1 MNALTTLPTEQQM
14 YQAIV
19 QRDVRLEGVFVVA
32 VKTTGIFC
40 RPGCKAKTP
49 KRENVEF
56 FATAAEA
63 LAAGY
68 RACRRC
74 RPLELAG
81 SVPAWLANLFALIN
95 AEPNRRWTNA
105 DLDSLGLSPSRVRRW
120 FQAHYQMTFHAYVR
134 TQRIGL
140 AVDQLQAGSDVT
152 SAAYENGYESL
163 SGFRE
168 SLKRWLG
175 TVPTAARQIEP
186 ILVQRILTPLG
197 PMLAAGGEK
206 GLCLLEFA
214 DRKMLAKQF
223 QRINKL
229 FAQPI
234 LIGKHAVLSETD
246 RQIQQYF
253 SGERTQFDLPL
264 RLAGTPFQTAVWNQL
279 LAIPYGETHSYQQ
292 LANRLGKPTASRAV
306 GRTNG
311 DNRFAI
317 IVPCHRVIRSDGH
330 LCGYAGGL
338 WRKKWLLNWEREN
351 LLPAQQRQLKL
362 PTV

>member
-1 MNALTTLPTEQQM
+1 M

-19 QRDVRLEGVFVVA
+19 QRDASMEGVFFVA

-56 FATAAEA
+56 FATSDEA

-74 RPLELAG
+74 HPLEFAG
-81 SVPAWLANLFALIN
+81 SIPSWLKQLSQMID
-95 AEPNRRWTNA
+95 AEPNRRWTNT
-105 DLDSLGLSPSRVRRW
+105 DLKALGLSPSRVRRW
-120 FQAHYQMTFHAYVR
+120 FQAHYQMTFQAYLR
-134 TQRIGL
+134 TQRLGL
-140 AVDQLQAGSDVT
+140 AVGRLRSGNDVT
-152 SAAYENGYESL
+152 STALDSGYESL

-168 SLKRWLG
+168 SLRKWVG
-175 TVPTAARQIEP
+175 ETPTAAKQTEP
-186 ILVQRILTPLG
+186 ILIERILTPLG
-197 PMLAAGGEK
+197 PMLAAGGDS

-223 QRINKL
+223 QRISKL
-229 FAQPI
+229 FSQPI
-234 LIGKHAVLSETD
+234 LIGSHAILNQTAQ
-246 RQIQQYF
+246 QIQQYF
-253 SGERTQFDLPL
+253 TGERTKFDLPL
-264 RLAGTPFQTAVWNQL
+264 RLVGTPFQTAVWQQL
-279 LAIPYGETHSYQQ
+279 VNIPYGQTDSYQQ
-292 LANRLGKPTASRAV
+292 LAQRIGKPTASRAV

-338 WRKKWLLNWEREN
+338 WRKKWLLNWERQN
-351 LLPAQQRQLKL
+351 ISADPQLPLPLPAELAMRS
-362 PTV
+362 TT

>member
-1 MNALTTLPTEQQM
+1 M

-19 QRDVRLEGVFVVA
+19 RRDATMEGVFFVA

-56 FATAAEA
+56 FATSAEA
-63 LAAGY
+63 IAAGY

-74 RPLELAG
+74 HPLELSG
-81 SVPAWLANLFALIN
+81 TVPAWLENLLSRIET
-95 AEPNRRWTNA
+95 EPNRRWTNA
-105 DLDSLGLSPSRVRRW
+105 DLTSLGLSPSRVRRW
-120 FQAHYQMTFHAYVR
+120 FQEHYQMTFHAYLR
-134 TQRIGL
+134 TQRLGL
-140 AVDQLQAGSDVT
+140 AVERLRSGSDVT
-152 SAAYENGYESL
+152 STALDSGFESL

-168 SLKRWLG
+168 SLRKWVG
-175 TVPTAARQIEP
+175 ETPTNAKQTEP
-186 ILVQRILTPLG
+186 ILTARILTPLG
-197 PMLAAGGEK
+197 PMLAAGGDS

-223 QRINKL
+223 QRISKL

-234 LIGKHAVLSETD
+234 LIGSHRVLDQTD
-246 RQIQQYF
+246 QQVQQYF
-253 SGERTQFDLPL
+253 AGERTSFDLPL
-264 RLAGTPFQTAVWNQL
+264 RIDGTPFQTAVWTQL
-279 LAIPYGETHSYQQ
+279 RAIPYGQTNSYQQ
-292 LANRLGKPTASRAV
+292 LAKRLGKPTASRAV

-317 IVPCHRVIRSDGH
+317 VIPCHRVVRSDGH

-338 WRKKWLLNWEREN
+338 WRKKWLLNWERQNSPSERQHR
-351 LLPAQQRQLKL
+351 LPL
-362 PTV
+362 PVE